1 MLLFIPVSVPAP
13 GVALK
18 GKGVKGGHIEDVN
31 ADVFSTTDSSAK
43 RPRLL
48 SAHSTGERDIYKDC
62 HLTSLI
68 ILRNI

>member
-31 ADVFSTTDSSAK
+31 ADVFSTTDSVRHIKRAAK
-43 RPRLL
+43 MCTEWLF
-48 SAHSTGERDIYKDC
+48 
-62 HLTSLI
+62 
-68 ILRNI
+68 